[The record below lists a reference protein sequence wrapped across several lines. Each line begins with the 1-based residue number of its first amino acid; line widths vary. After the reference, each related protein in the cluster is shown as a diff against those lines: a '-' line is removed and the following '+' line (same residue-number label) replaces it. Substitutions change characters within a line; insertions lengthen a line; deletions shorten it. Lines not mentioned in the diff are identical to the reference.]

1 MTLQFSLTAAPA
13 SQPRNIVIGQILS
26 LVIAQGIGQAKHIDL
41 WFKQTIATSLAI
53 GLMAKVGVTHP
64 PAGAAA
70 LFFSGGTSSWA
81 QLILMLMGNVIAI
94 ECATLINNWSDK
106 RQYPTFWGLRPI
118 HDILFDNREQRDK
131 IQKNE

>member
-118 HDILFDNREQRDK
+118 HDILFDNGEQRDK